1 MDLQEKSFGTT
12 LKKVRKE
19 KKLTQP
25 QLAELLG
32 ISTSYLKDLENSQHN
47 PSHDM
52 FKRITRY
59 LDLSA
64 DAIIYPKKEQPDS
77 TYDEIAHIFDLC
89 NTRQREI
96 ILALA
101 KTILAMPELTD

>member
-1 MDLQEKSFGTT
+1 MDLQDKSFGTT
-12 LKKVRKE
+12 LKKARKE

-25 QLAELLG
+25 QLAELLE
-32 ISTSYLKDLENSQHN
+32 ISTSYLKDLENFQRN

-59 LDLSA
+59 LNLSA
-64 DAIIYPKKEQPDS
+64 DAIIYPKEEQPDS
-77 TYDEIAHIFDLC
+77 IYDKMEHIFDLC
-89 NTRQREI
+89 DAGQREL

-101 KTILAMPELTD
+101 ETVLTQSEDKE